1 MFRQIKNNWLT
12 RFVNCK
18 TNRLYPP
25 NDITT
30 TVGWAKRSVPTKN
43 VLLCYA
49 LLIVCPTAPI
59 FAKTWRTLTPGI
71 EYRDFGAT
79 PLTPWAHIHAFR
91 INLKQHS
98 LDLVTTQSLG
108 LQNASIDTLARK
120 EKALITING
129 GFFDTRYRP
138 LGLRIHQH
146 NVYNPI
152 KRVSWWGVFLIKQ
165 QQPSIISAREYQHDP
180 NIEFAVQS
188 GPRLIIDGHIPH
200 LRPGVAERSAL
211 GITPQNQLII
221 LVTENTLLTT
231 TELAKLMRSPLMN
244 CTNALNLDGGS
255 SSQLVANIHSYHLNV
270 YGFSKLSD
278 AIIVK

>member
-1 MFRQIKNNWLT
+1 
-12 RFVNCK
+12 
-18 TNRLYPP
+18 
-25 NDITT
+25 
-30 TVGWAKRSVPTKN
+30 
-43 VLLCYA
+43 
-49 LLIVCPTAPI
+49 VCPITPI
-59 FAKTWRTLTPGI
+59 FAKTWQTLSPGI
-71 EYRDFGAT
+71 DYHDFGKT
-79 PLTPWAHIHAFR
+79 PLTPWAHIHTFR

-98 LDLVTTQSLG
+98 LDLVTAQSLG
-108 LQNASIDTLARK
+108 LKNASIDTLARK
-120 EKALITING
+120 EKALIAING
-129 GFFDTRYRP
+129 GFFDTRYQP

-165 QQPSIISAREYQHDP
+165 QQPSIISAREYKHDP
-180 NIEFAVQS
+180 SIEFAVQS
-188 GPRLIIDGHIPH
+188 GPRLIINSKIPH

-211 GITPQNQLII
+211 GITQDNQLII

-231 TELAKLMRSPLMN
+231 TELAKLMRASMN

-255 SSQLVANIHSYHLNV
+255 SSQLIANIHSYHLNV